1 MTIRELFQG
10 QIDRRIE
17 EVIKVDQT
25 DKQIIRDE
33 IQEYVPTDSIKRH
46 YTQIFER
53 YAETPNHPHE
63 GIAIWVSGFFGSGKS
78 SFAKLLGLALENHD
92 ILGTGAAAQ
101 ISQRLADSKIQVVL
115 KNITEHIPTTS
126 VIFDVSTDRGIR
138 SGNQTLTEIM
148 YKLFLR
154 ELGYARDLDLAELE
168 ITLEESGQLDA
179 FKAAYKKEFDKEW
192 DRDKERPAFALSAAS
207 AVMNQLDAKR
217 FPTPDTWLQAAK
229 ERADITPGLLAE
241 RCKLLMDRRRPGQ
254 TLSFVVDEVGQ
265 FVARDV
271 QKMLD
276 LQAIVQNLGR
286 VGRGKMW
293 VIVTSQ
299 EKLTELV
306 SGIGDRRVELARL
319 MDRFPQELQVH
330 LEPSDISE
338 VTSKRVLSKNAA
350 GEAALRQLFDAN
362 RARLTEQTRISA
374 DIRLPEISAERF
386 INLYPLLPYQI
397 DLIIQ
402 IVSGLRTQGG
412 ASAHVGGANRTII
425 KIAQQILI
433 NPATNLADLSLG
445 ALATI
450 DQIYDLVSGNISSE
464 IRGKI
469 QDIAT
474 KVSHPMAQKVAKA
487 ICLLQFVKSIHRTAE
502 NIAASLHPSVDSDS
516 VLPTVRDAI
525 EELLKGHYIRQGDDG
540 FRIPT
545 PAEDDWERLRAQF
558 SPQPA
563 DENRILGDF
572 IKELWDPQPSHN
584 LASTKLFKGGLF
596 FNARQLVE
604 GDINFFVTL
613 AAEGADFTSQESEMR
628 TRSQTDTKAVFWV
641 GATNSAITQKV
652 REVFRSREI
661 ISKKERGAQTPEEGR
676 LVAEEKKRLRTGGD
690 EVRLLVKASLLTGG
704 VFCHGND
711 RSPRAGQTDV
721 KVAAETILATVLPD
735 VFHRFNEG
743 AAKVKATDLTALL
756 TTENLR
762 GLPQVFS
769 DLNLTKTQGTQT
781 TFETAAGPLFE
792 VLGKIK
798 SRTTYGETANGRY
811 LTEEFAKEPF
821 GWDFDVVRLFIGCL
835 LRAGLIEAT
844 SQGQTIA
851 NALSLEARNTFT
863 NNNHFRAAS
872 FRPKQSGLTFADWAQ
887 AAEDYKAVFGK
898 EVSEIEQ
905 GVVATAI
912 REGVSEVEGELQSLH
927 TTMVT
932 NQFPGASVLKECLD
946 QIQAIRRGND
956 EQAITGFRASYNQ
969 IKEGIQR
976 ANDLRQALTEPRI
989 RDWQRAQTA
998 IRFAWPFLQGEAD
1011 LDASPKDAFACLD
1024 DLMKKET
1031 FFKEF
1036 PAIDQHA
1043 RKIEDDYRSRHA
1055 KAADERLTAYTEAV
1069 TQIKGYASWSQLTPE
1084 QQQEVTAPLESFA
1097 KPAADSAPIPQLR
1110 ADTDACDGR
1119 LKKAVEA
1126 MMRIVDGNRLVR
1138 IPVGEF
1144 FQAGIESEEQLDAA
1158 LGALREK
1165 IVHQIGQGKK
1175 VLIQ

>member
-10 QIDRRIE
+10 KIDRRIE

-25 DKQIIRDE
+25 DKQVIQDE
-33 IQEYVPTDSIKRH
+33 IQEYVPTESIKRH

-53 YAETPNHPHE
+53 FYETPNRPHE
-63 GIAIWVSGFFGSGKS
+63 GIAVWVSGFFGSGKS
-78 SFAKLLGLALENHD
+78 SFAKLLGLALENED
-92 ILGTGAAAQ
+92 VLGTGAAEQ
-101 ISQRLADSKIQVVL
+101 IGQKLADPKIQVVL
-115 KNITEHIPTTS
+115 KNISEHIPTTS

-168 ITLEESGQLDA
+168 ITLEENGQLDG
-179 FKAAYKKEFDKEW
+179 FKATYSKEFDKEW

-207 AVMNQLDAKR
+207 SVMNQLDPKR
-217 FPTPDTWLQAAK
+217 FPTPDTWLQAAR
-229 ERADITPGLLAE
+229 ERADITPGSMAE
-241 RCKLLMDRRRPGQ
+241 RCKLLMERRRPGQ
-254 TLSFVVDEVGQ
+254 SLAFVVDEVGQ

-286 VGRGKMW
+286 IGRGKMW

-350 GEAALRQLFDAN
+350 AEVELRKLFETN

-374 DIRLPEISAERF
+374 DIKLPDLSAERF
-386 INLYPLLPYQI
+386 IDLYPLLPYQI

-425 KIAQQILI
+425 KIAQQLLI
-433 NPATNLADLSLG
+433 NPATNLADLPVG

-469 QDIAT
+469 QDIGT

-487 ICLLQFVKSIHRTAE
+487 ICLLQFVKSVHRTAE
-502 NIAASLHPSVDSDS
+502 NIAASLHPTVVSDS
-516 VLPTVRDAI
+516 VLPTVKDAL
-525 EELLKGHYIRQGDDG
+525 EELLRGHYIRQGDDG

-558 SPQPA
+558 APQPA
-563 DENRILGDF
+563 NENRILSDV

-584 LASTKLFKGGLF
+584 LASTKVFKGGLF
-596 FNARQLVE
+596 FNTRQLIE
-604 GDINFFVTL
+604 GDIDFLVTL
-613 AAEGADFTSQESEMR
+613 AAEGADLTSQEAEMR
-628 TRSQTDTKAVFWV
+628 SRSQSETKTVFWV

-652 REVFRSREI
+652 REVHRSREI
-661 ISKKERGAQTPEEGR
+661 LSKKERGAQTQEEGR
-676 LVAEEKKRLRTGGD
+676 LVAEEKKRLRATNA
-690 EVRLLVKASLLTGG
+690 ELRLLVKASLLSGS
-704 VFCHGND
+704 VFFRGND
-711 RSPRAGQTDV
+711 RSPGTGQTEI
-721 KVAAETILATVLPD
+721 KPAAEAILGTVLPD
-735 VFHRFNEG
+735 VFHRFDEG
-743 AAKVKATDLTALL
+743 AAKVKPADLTALL

-769 DLNLTKTQGTQT
+769 DLALTKNQGAQT
-781 TFETAAGPLFE
+781 TFETSAGPLFE
-792 VLGKIK
+792 VLGRIQ

-844 SQGQTIA
+844 SQGQTIDS
-851 NALSLEARNTFT
+851 ALSLEARNTFS

-905 GVVATAI
+905 GVVAAAI
-912 REGVSEVEGELQSLH
+912 RDGVSEVEGDLQDLY
-927 TTMVT
+927 TTMVSH
-932 NQFPGASVLKECLD
+932 QFPGAAVIKECLD
-946 QIQAIRRGND
+946 QIHAIRRGND
-956 EQAITGFRASYNQ
+956 EQAITGFRATYNQ

-976 ANDLRQALTEPRI
+976 ANDLRQALTEPRV
-989 RDWQRAQTA
+989 RDWERARSAT
-998 IRFAWPFLQGEAD
+998 RSAWPFLSTEPD
-1011 LDASPKDAFACLD
+1011 LDDSIREAFDRLD
-1024 DLMKKET
+1024 DVMKKET
-1031 FFKEF
+1031 FFQEF
-1036 PAIDQHA
+1036 PAIDQAA
-1043 RKIEDDYRSRHA
+1043 RKIEEKYRARHRE
-1055 KAADERLTAYTEAV
+1055 AAEERENAYTNGIE
-1069 TQIKGYASWSQLTPE
+1069 QIQGHASWQQLTPE
-1084 QQQEVTAPLESFA
+1084 QQQEVLAPLESYA
-1097 KPAADSAPIPQLR
+1097 QPAGESEPIPQLR
-1110 ADTDACDGR
+1110 ADTDACAGR
-1119 LKKAVEA
+1119 VNKAVEG

-1138 IPVGEF
+1138 IPVGKF
-1144 FQAGIESEEQLDAA
+1144 FQTGIENEEQLDAA
-1158 LGALREK
+1158 LAALREQ
-1165 IVHQIGQGKK
+1165 IIHQIGQGKK

>member
-1 MTIRELFQG
+1 MTIRQLFHG
-10 QIDRRIE
+10 KIDRRIE

-33 IQEYVPTDSIKRH
+33 IQEYVPTESIKRH

-53 YAETPNHPHE
+53 YYETPNRPHE

-78 SFAKLLGLALENHD
+78 SFAKLLGLALENQD
-92 ILGTGAAAQ
+92 ILGKGAAEQ
-101 ISQRLADSKIQVVL
+101 IGQKLADQKIQVVL
-115 KNITEHIPTTS
+115 KNISEHIPTTS

-179 FKAAYKKEFDKEW
+179 FKAAYQKEFNKEW
-192 DRDKERPAFALSAAS
+192 DLDKERPAFALSAAS
-207 AVMNQLDAKR
+207 TVMHQIDKKR
-217 FPTPDTWLQAAK
+217 FPSPDTWLQAAK
-229 ERADITPGLLAE
+229 ERADITPGLLSE

-254 TLSFVVDEVGQ
+254 TLAFVVDEVGQ

-276 LQAIVQNLGR
+276 LQSIVQNLGR
-286 VGRGKMW
+286 IGRGKIW
-293 VIVTSQ
+293 VVVTSQ

-338 VTSKRVLSKNAA
+338 VTSKRVLAKSSA
-350 GEAALRQLFDAN
+350 GESALRSLFDAN
-362 RARLTEQTRISA
+362 RARLSEQTRISA
-374 DIRLPEISAERF
+374 DIKLPDLTAERF

-425 KIAQQILI
+425 KIAQQLLI
-433 NPATNLADLSLG
+433 NPATNIADRPLG
-445 ALATI
+445 TLATI

-474 KVSHPMAQKVAKA
+474 KVSHPLAQKVAKA
-487 ICLLQFVKSIHRTAE
+487 ICLLQFVKSVHRTAE

-516 VLPTVRDAI
+516 VLPTVKDAI

-563 DENRILGDF
+563 DENRILGDT
-572 IKELWDPQPSHN
+572 IKDLWDPQPSHS

-604 GDINFFVTL
+604 GDIDFFVTL
-613 AAEGADFTSQESEMR
+613 ADEGSDFASQETEMR
-628 TRSQTDTKAVFWV
+628 ARSQTDTKAVFWV
-641 GATNSAITQKV
+641 GSTNNAIAQKV
-652 REVFRSREI
+652 REVYRSREI
-661 ISKKERGAQTPEEGR
+661 LSKKERGAQTQEEGR
-676 LVAEEKKRLRTGGD
+676 LVAEEKKRLRAATD
-690 EVRLLVKASLLTGG
+690 ELRLLAKSALLSGS
-704 VFCHGND
+704 VFFRGND
-711 RSPRAGQTDV
+711 RSPGAGE
-721 KVAAETILATVLPD
+721 AEIKPASEAILATVLPD

-743 AAKVKATDLTALL
+743 AAKVKAADLTALL
-756 TTENLR
+756 TMENLR
-762 GLPQVFS
+762 GLPQVFT

-781 TFETAAGPLFE
+781 AFETAAGPLFE
-792 VLGKIK
+792 VLGKIQ

-811 LTEEFAKEPF
+811 LTEELSKEPF

-851 NALSLEARNTFT
+851 SALGLEARTTFG

-872 FRPKQSGLTFADWAQ
+872 FRPKLSGLTFADWAL
-887 AAEDYKAVFGK
+887 AAEDYKTVFGK

-905 GVVATAI
+905 GVVAGAI
-912 REGVSEVEGELQSLH
+912 REGVSEVEGDLQSLH

-932 NQFPGASVLKECLD
+932 DQLPGASVIKECLD
-946 QIQAIRRGND
+946 QIHAIRRGND
-956 EQAITGFRASYNQ
+956 EQAITGFRATHNQ

-976 ANDLRQALTEPRI
+976 ANDLRQALTDPHI
-989 RDWQRAQTA
+989 HDWKRAQTA
-998 IRFAWPFLQGEAD
+998 IRSAWPFLQGEPT
-1011 LDASPKDAFACLD
+1011 LDESTREAFARLD
-1024 DLMKKET
+1024 DVMRKET
-1031 FFKEF
+1031 FFREF
-1036 PAIDQHA
+1036 SAIDQNA
-1043 RKIEDDYRSRHA
+1043 RKIEEDYQARH
-1055 KAADERLTAYTEAV
+1055 KAAAHERLAAYTQTI
-1069 TQIKGYASWSQLTPE
+1069 TQVKGHASWPQLTPE
-1084 QQQEVTAPLESFA
+1084 QQQEVVSPLESFA
-1097 KPAADSAPIPQLR
+1097 KPVAETAPIPQLR

-1119 LKKAVEA
+1119 LKKAIET

-1138 IPVGEF
+1138 ISVTEF
-1144 FQAGIESEEQLDAA
+1144 FQTGIENEEQLEAA
-1158 LGALREK
+1158 LSALRER
-1165 IVHQIGQGKK
+1165 ISHQIGQGKK